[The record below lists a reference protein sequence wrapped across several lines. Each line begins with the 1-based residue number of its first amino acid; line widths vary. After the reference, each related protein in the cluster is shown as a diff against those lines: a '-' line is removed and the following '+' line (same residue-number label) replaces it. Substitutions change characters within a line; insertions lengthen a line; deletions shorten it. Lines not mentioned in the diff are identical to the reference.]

1 MTKKY
6 KTFMIQE
13 RINSINSFGLM
24 KNNEISK
31 IDIDIINEPI
41 ISNNINSSKLIKRIM
56 NIMKKREVNQI
67 KTTSKIV

>member
-41 ISNNINSSKLIKRIM
+41 ISNNINSSKVIKRIM
-56 NIMKKREVNQI
+56 NIMKKREVNPI